1 MSLRVEH
8 IVKTFGTKTAVND
21 LSFAMD
27 EPGIFGLIGT
37 NGAGKTTTIRCILGI
52 KIGRAHV

>member
-27 EPGIFGLIGT
+27 EPG
-37 NGAGKTTTIRCILGI
+37 KMCIRDR
-52 KIGRAHV
+52 KSMSF